1 MGVKYT
7 TTFQSKGGIDMAKR
21 LTTTALIL
29 NILASAFYIT
39 FLALS
44 IIDKDWIYA
53 VIALCLF
60 ICHTVLV
67 KEIKKRAKAE

>member
-1 MGVKYT
+1 
-7 TTFQSKGGIDMAKR
+7 MAKK

-29 NILASAFYIT
+29 NILTSAFYIA

-44 IIDKDWIYA
+44 IIDKDWVYA

-60 ICHTVLV
+60 ICHTILV
-67 KEIKKRAKAE
+67 KEIRKKAKAE

>member
-1 MGVKYT
+1 MTK
-7 TTFQSKGGIDMAKR
+7 K
-21 LTTTALIL
+21 LTTTAVIL
-29 NILASAFYIT
+29 NVLASAFYIA

-44 IIDKDWIYA
+44 IIDKNWIYA

-67 KEIKKRAKAE
+67 KEIRKISKNQHKQA